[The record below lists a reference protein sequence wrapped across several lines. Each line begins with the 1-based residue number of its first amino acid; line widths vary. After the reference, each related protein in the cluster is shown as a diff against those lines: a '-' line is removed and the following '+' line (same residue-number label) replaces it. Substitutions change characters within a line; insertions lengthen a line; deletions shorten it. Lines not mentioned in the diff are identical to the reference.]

1 MAESTVVKQ
10 REKHMKYRS
19 KEIKEAEELWFTER
33 KADYEPFF
41 TPEFPENDKNAAI
54 RLMMLL
60 GLDPETEAEPICNI
74 ISQARN
80 ECGKDYVKEASKKL
94 ADHYKAFTDE
104 YAVRNISY
112 LFLDDYSKYVEAK
125 SIADCVIIL
134 CQRKLNRKTEC
145 LDEAERA
152 ELEGKIQ
159 RIKAVRARLVNA
171 RKKSCVLHN
180 KWCNEHYLRTR
191 DIYFSKKIMSE
202 MSSFHDLEDP
212 TNDSRYGMCIGEKE
226 YANGAKLKL
235 TLSSKQEDGKEKP
248 TIHVELTH
256 KEESFKKDYE
266 ITDDILN
273 KIFMHDHFEVGDYT
287 YYMGIS
293 IYDEC
298 TREMAKKTL
307 KKTKSLLSVEYP
319 TNLTMKVYDID
330 SPEHVTKEML
340 ETVENAFHSLPE
352 KNQNA
357 ILLRLKEKKT
367 YNDIGKAYGLP
378 RTRAEQLYKK
388 GLNLLDF
395 SIRLNASK
403 TQAENKRI
411 VDCMSNDRLTNA
423 LARAGIQTIKDL
435 KETTWERIA
444 KARCIGKKSMKELHK
459 FLDGEGITLKDERK
473 YNEYVS

>member
-1 MAESTVVKQ
+1 
-10 REKHMKYRS
+10 MKYRS

-41 TPEFPENDKNAAI
+41 TPELPENDKNAAI

-60 GLDPETEAEPICNI
+60 GLEPETEADPISNI

-80 ECGKDYVKEASKKL
+80 ECGKDYVKEASKNL
-94 ADHYKAFTDE
+94 ADRYKVFTDE
-104 YAVRNISY
+104 YSVRNISY

-125 SIADCVIIL
+125 SIADCVITL

-145 LDEAERA
+145 LNEAERA
-152 ELEGKIQ
+152 ELEDKIQ
-159 RIKAVRARLVNA
+159 RIKAVRTRLVDA

-191 DIYFSKKIMSE
+191 DIYFAKKIKSE
-202 MSSFHDLEDP
+202 LSSFHDSKDP
-212 TNDSRYGMCIGEKE
+212 TNDPHYGMCIGEKE

-235 TLSSKQEDGKEKP
+235 TLSSKQEGGKEKP

-256 KEESFKKDYE
+256 KEESLKKDYE

-273 KIFMHDHFEVGDYT
+273 GFYMHDHLEVGDYT
-287 YYMGIS
+287 YYMSIS
-293 IYDEC
+293 IYNEC
-298 TREMAKKTL
+298 TCEMAKKTR
-307 KKTKSLLSVEYP
+307 KKTESILSVEYP
-319 TNLTMKVYDID
+319 TNLAMKVYNID

-340 ETVENAFHSLPE
+340 ETVENAFCSLPE
-352 KNQNA
+352 KHQNA

-367 YNDIGKAYGLP
+367 YNDIGKAYDMS
-378 RTRAEQLYKK
+378 RTRAEQLYQK
-388 GLNLLDF
+388 GLSLLDF

-411 VDCMSNDRLTNA
+411 VDCMSNDRLSRA
-423 LARAGIQTIKDL
+423 LARAGIQTIEDL
-435 KETTWERIA
+435 QETTWERIA
-444 KARCIGKKSMKELHK
+444 KARSIGKKSMKELHE
-459 FLDGEGITLKDERK
+459 FLDAEGITLKDERK